1 MGDEDVVQEEVLPL
15 EPLITQVTGV
25 PPTLPLVRH
34 TKVRPPAVSLHYLT
48 HLATLVHRRP
58 VHLDPE
64 YFPSLELCVLT
75 SQYLMK
81 VPSEMPIMSPVTN

>member
-48 HLATLVHRRP
+48 HLATLIRRRP

-64 YFPSLELCVLT
+64 YFLKSLVVRAHKSILNEG
-75 SQYLMK
+75 SK
-81 VPSEMPIMSPVTN
+81 

>member
-1 MGDEDVVQEEVLPL
+1 MVQEEVLPL

-25 PPTLPLVRH
+25 PPTLSLVRH

-64 YFPSLELCVLT
+64 YFPQSRVVRAHKSILNEG
-75 SQYLMK
+75 SK
-81 VPSEMPIMSPVTN
+81 

>member
-1 MGDEDVVQEEVLPL
+1 MVQEEVLPL

-58 VHLDPE
+58 VHLDPK
-64 YFPSLELCVLT
+64 YFSQSLVVRAHKSILNEG
-75 SQYLMK
+75 SK
-81 VPSEMPIMSPVTN
+81 

>member
-34 TKVRPPAVSLHYLT
+34 TKVWPPAQSFKRRFPKITSSFTITEKAPDRDRTGELVGILSHGPSFMTFVS
-48 HLATLVHRRP
+48 V
-58 VHLDPE
+58 
-64 YFPSLELCVLT
+64 
-75 SQYLMK
+75 SQFHVY
-81 VPSEMPIMSPVTN
+81 

>member
-1 MGDEDVVQEEVLPL
+1 MVQEEVLPL
-15 EPLITQVTGV
+15 EPFITQVTGV

-34 TKVRPPAVSLHYLT
+34 TKVRPPAVPLHYVT

-64 YFPSLELCVLT
+64 YFLKSRVVRAHKSILNEG
-75 SQYLMK
+75 SK
-81 VPSEMPIMSPVTN
+81 